1 MVFHLSL
8 SCFWRILSVSS
19 THDPF
24 QLHTGQVILLLVVG
38 FHHLKRITCEHN
50 KSSIQLARLAYAA
63 FTPTTHV

>member
-8 SCFWRILSVSS
+8 SCFWHTLSVSS

-50 KSSIQLARLAYAA
+50 
-63 FTPTTHV
+63 

>member
-8 SCFWRILSVSS
+8 SCFWHTLSVSS

-24 QLHTGQVILLLVVG
+24 QLRTGQVILLLVVG

-63 FTPTTHV
+63 FTPTMHV